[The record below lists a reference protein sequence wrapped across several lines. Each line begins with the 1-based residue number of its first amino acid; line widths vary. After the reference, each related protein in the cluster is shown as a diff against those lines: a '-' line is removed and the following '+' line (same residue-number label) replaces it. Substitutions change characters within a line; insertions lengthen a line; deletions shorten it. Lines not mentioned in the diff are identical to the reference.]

1 MHFQLLPVSVLPH
14 RMHFFVGIVAYTVL
28 GDDGAKPILM
38 RSDGSAV
45 GNPPPT
51 LFQVR
56 PPSVDFQMPPSVLPL
71 TSVHGLRCMVHMPAS
86 STFGLDGS
94 ISMSLAPVISL
105 TYSTFFQFL
114 PPSVVMNTP
123 RVSLGFQGLPSTAT
137 YTVFGSCG
145 LTTMLEI
152 SPASFSPL
160 NCQVLPA
167 SGEKYTP
174 RPIRTSLR
182 GLASP
187 VPTQT
192 SFGLDGASATAPI
205 DAASPCLNTLSHL
218 MPLSVVF
225 HTPPPA
231 VPT

>member
-1 MHFQLLPVSVLPH
+1 MHFQLAPESVLPH
-14 RMHFFVGIVAYTVL
+14 RMHFCVGIVAYTML
-28 GDDGAKPILM
+28 GDDGAKPIFT
-38 RSDGSAV
+38 RSVGSV
-45 GNPPPT
+45 FGRPPAS

-56 PPSVDFQMPPSVLPL
+56 PPSVGLKMPPSVLPF
-71 TSVHGLRCMVHMPAS
+71 TCVHGLRCSVHMPAS
-86 STFGLDGS
+86 STFGLEGS
-94 ISMSLAPVISL
+94 IWMSLAPVVSL

-123 RVSLGFQGLPSTAT
+123 RVTLGFHGLPSTAT
-137 YTVFGSCG
+137 YTVSGSFG
-145 LTTMLEI
+145 LTTMFEI
-152 SPASFSPL
+152 SPASASPL

-174 RPIRTSLR
+174 RPISTSLR

-192 SFGLDGASATAPI
+192 SFGFEGASATAPM

>member
-1 MHFQLLPVSVLPH
+1 MQCQVLPESVLPH
-14 RMHFFVGIVAYTVL
+14 RMHFCVGTVAYTVL
-28 GDDGAKPILM
+28 GDEGAIAIRT
-38 RSDGSAV
+38 RSVASVVGS
-45 GNPPPT
+45 PPPS

-56 PPSVDFQMPPSVLPL
+56 PPSLDFQMPPSVLPL
-71 TSVHGLRCMVHMPAS
+71 ICVHGLRCSVHIPAY

-94 ISMSLAPVISL
+94 ISMSLAPVVSL
-105 TYSTFFQFL
+105 TYSTFFQFV

-123 RVSLGFQGLPSTAT
+123 RVVVGFHGSPSTAT
-137 YTVFGSCG
+137 QTVFGSDG
-145 LTTMLEI
+145 STTMLEI

-174 RPIRTSLR
+174 WPSNTSLR

-192 SFGLDGASATAPI
+192 SFAFEGANATAPI
-205 DAASPCLNTLSHL
+205 EGLSPHLSSSSHL
-218 MPLSVVF
+218 MPSSVVF
-225 HTPPPA
+225 HKPPPA

>member
-1 MHFQLLPVSVLPH
+1 MHFQSLPASVLPH

-28 GDDGAKPILM
+28 GDDGAKPILT
-38 RSDGSAV
+38 RSVGSVV
-45 GNPPPT
+45 GRPPPT

-71 TSVHGLRCMVHMPAS
+71 SSVHGLRCMVHMPAS
-86 STFGLDGS
+86 RTFGFEGS
-94 ISMSLAPVISL
+94 IWMSLAPVVSL

-123 RVSLGFQGLPSTAT
+123 RVSLGFHGLPSTAT

-160 NCQVLPA
+160 NCQVLPS

-174 RPIRTSLR
+174 WPISTSLR

-187 VPTQT
+187 VPTQM
-192 SFGLDGASATAPI
+192 SFGLEGASATAPME
-205 DAASPCLNTLSHL
+205 AASSCLNTLSHL
-218 MPLSVVF
+218 MPSSVVF
-225 HTPPPA
+225 HNPAPA